1 MTKLGRRR
9 GSRSA
14 NGIRSV
20 SYDFF
25 HLDDAGRVVVRE
37 DRDCKGDVA
46 ALVYARTLAP
56 YRAIEIW
63 DGAFRVAHIAKGEDP
78 LDVYDSTS
86 GWHWSFPAER
96 IEA

>member
-1 MTKLGRRR
+1 MTKIGRRR

-14 NGIRSV
+14 NGACSV

-25 HLDDAGRVVVRE
+25 HLDDAGRIVIRE
-37 DRDCKGDVA
+37 DRQCKGDVA
-46 ALVYARTLAP
+46 ALAYARSLSP
-56 YRAIEIW
+56 YRTIEIW
-63 DGAFRVAHIAKGEDP
+63 DGAFRVAHIVKGEDP